1 MKVCPKCKTQLEDDE
16 LFCHECGAKQE
27 IEDVEV
33 KPEEQSVEEK
43 FCVHCGKAIEAD
55 SMFCPYC
62 GKPQDVEETKSE
74 EPQSKAEETERE
86 QEKPQKEKPET
97 KKNPKPHTTSEKR
110 EKLIAENALEKSIL
124 SMIDAHIK
132 RFQEEEGKT
141 VKSIL
146 KPQSYPN
153 ANIQLFSDAN
163 RQFVLKVDINE
174 SIEGEKELYERLKDS
189 KFFKMFV
196 KEGSDSNENS
206 LILDFHNDKDQ
217 AKNTILDLLVTI
229 YNQPK
234 ECSIGYVTN
243 VSGYTLQDKGI
254 EKSETS
260 SGCGCWI
267 WILLG
272 VILLGI
278 IGAGYYFLTQTDDTP
293 KTEEN
298 DVKIATSQDEAAH
311 PSDPKEFLNSLYN
324 DFYEQGNTDRFDEA
338 VLSKYFTKGA
348 MRKFY
353 VEDSY
358 EEGHYF
364 YCTDFLTHG
373 TISGGP
379 DPDYGDKIVYRLI
392 VTENDGWFKVTNIW
406 DVIKEPVIVHLQVKT
421 IDGALKIVD
430 VKAKNLDE
438 SEAEETAQERI
449 SFEDALV
456 VVKEMII
463 EKNGSFV
470 GFQSPEKVENIM
482 AKYGYKK
489 RKRYFVYRALNLEP
503 LYYKNCSFEE
513 TTEDDYEYSEV
524 PSAGKG
530 GTPSFVGIDASNVVV
545 ELFTKDALD
554 DFLNQMKESGAS
566 LKEENK
572 DQNFSHYELDPYEI
586 TVYTSLAWGFHY
598 CIFISKKGL

>member
-1 MKVCPKCKTQLEDDE
+1 MKVCLKCKTQLEDDE

-62 GKPQDVEETKSE
+62 GKPQDVEETKSG
-74 EPQSKAEETERE
+74 EPQPKAEETEPE

-163 RQFVLKVDINE
+163 RQFVLKVVINE

-278 IGAGYYFLTQTDDTP
+278 IGAGYYFLTQTDDTH

-298 DVKIATSQDEAAH
+298 DVVIATSLDETTL

-379 DPDYGDKIVYRLI
+379 DPDYGHKIVYRLI

-430 VKAKNLDE
+430 I
-438 SEAEETAQERI
+438 R
-449 SFEDALV
+449 
-456 VVKEMII
+456 
-463 EKNGSFV
+463 
-470 GFQSPEKVENIM
+470 VEND
-482 AKYGYKK
+482 Y
-489 RKRYFVYRALNLEP
+489 
-503 LYYKNCSFEE
+503 
-513 TTEDDYEYSEV
+513 TEDSSVEFDRESVEKELKAFLAEYVNTLNDNIFAYLS
-524 PSAGKG
+524 
-530 GTPSFVGIDASNVVV
+530 
-545 ELFTKDALD
+545 D
-554 DFLNQMKESGAS
+554 DFKGVIKKWESTPNVGEWNLFGLNSAAEIRKYTIESLTEPVDDQLCANVKIWIENEEDYYEDETNIYLIHVDDKWLVDEIDEVKQNMKTA
-566 LKEENK
+566 L
-572 DQNFSHYELDPYEI
+572 
-586 TVYTSLAWGFHY
+586 
-598 CIFISKKGL
+598 SKL